1 MLAER
6 KTAADEEGKNT
17 LAVFVIL
24 SSAVCGFYIS
34 GVLHVCVCV
43 RALALFVLY
52 GDERVSPPLVTVILL
67 DCVRNYCVIY
77 CTRVACFE

>member
-6 KTAADEEGKNT
+6 KTAADEEGKKRR
-17 LAVFVIL
+17 VFVIL

-34 GVLHVCVCV
+34 SVLCVCV
-43 RALALFVLY
+43 RVCALALFVLY